1 MASIP
6 RGARPRP
13 AFQQPASSPTEGP
26 GRFDDVAEF
35 VMGMEADSAR
45 TRKINRDAILTAGAI
60 YVGARAWSAYRHAKS
75 GRR

>member
-1 MASIP
+1 
-6 RGARPRP
+6 
-13 AFQQPASSPTEGP
+13 
-26 GRFDDVAEF
+26 
-35 VMGMEADSAR
+35 MGMEADSAR